1 MIALCHS
8 VNAHEMWSDLKCSHK
23 IDLMSSSEVLLKVS
37 LTDHLQP
44 SDAYKHN

>member
-8 VNAHEMWSDLKCSHK
+8 VNVHEMWSDLKCSHK

-37 LTDHLQP
+37 LTPHHRP
-44 SDAYKHN
+44 ASDAY